1 MNDKKSQEVANVDCS
16 TLINASGASLMELL
30 LLPGQAGE
38 GGVNL
43 NLDADLI
50 PEHDNQK
57 LFDATNVYVYY
68 CHDGFP
74 VFNV

>member
-38 GGVNL
+38 GDVNL
-43 NLDADLI
+43 NLDGALI
-50 PEHDNQK
+50 PEHGNQ
-57 LFDATNVYVYY
+57 
-68 CHDGFP
+68 
-74 VFNV
+74 